1 MNPPGIGLEG
11 QHPCTTLCTTFSR
24 HFKVHL
30 PVNLLGHHFSL
41 GIETDIVHA
50 EGGKLPRIP
59 GAWRLLFPHGG
70 PVPEVLHRD
79 RCCTGNG
86 ITWVVTAGW
95 RTGDEAAREKYLR
108 ERRKVLPRG
117 TKRRLEAS
125 CSGLVLDGFMREL
138 GIKETI
144 SYVFFMFSCICM
156 SFEAL
161 LCFFHAVA
169 CLSATLL
176 LCFSAHWLLCCLLPY
191 FVGLFLFCWPFSCL
205 RSVLLFFDVGNVFL
219 FGRLCAFCVGAFH
232 VYICYS
238 LHCVRCGKKHICK

>member
-1 MNPPGIGLEG
+1 M
-11 QHPCTTLCTTFSR
+11 
-24 HFKVHL
+24 
-30 PVNLLGHHFSL
+30 

-59 GAWRLLFPHGG
+59 GAWRRLFPHGG

-191 FVGLFLFCWPFSCL
+191 FVGLFLFCWISFIAFSVGL
-205 RSVLLFFDVGNVFL
+205 FLVLAVFCCFSMLVMFFYLASFALSALVLSTFTFVILYIVFAVARNT
-219 FGRLCAFCVGAFH
+219 FASEKR
-232 VYICYS
+232 
-238 LHCVRCGKKHICK
+238 